1 MKKLKTIRL
10 WAIIL
15 LATLFAGVLP
25 ATQSVPVYA
34 ATADSYYAGITAA
47 GGPALLGQ
55 LHDLI
60 TTTHTKYTSY
70 SDCKTPS
77 KVSETDAGSKSGKVM
92 EFYSKADISS
102 SWGGGSQGTWNREHV
117 WCQSLSGGLWGE
129 SGGGSDM
136 HHIRPVETGL
146 NSARGNNKF
155 AELNGTGKKVYYEDT
170 SNKPV
175 ALGGYTG
182 SGKFEPLDEVKG
194 DVARIVMYVYTH
206 YNTYSNVNGTTN
218 GKGSVKF
225 GTLKFTYVVSASNEY
240 AAIAL
245 LLKWNEQD
253 PVDDIERARNE
264 AVYKIQGNRNPF
276 IDNSNYAEMIWGDYE
291 APEITGLSLS
301 PATSTLTIGQ
311 SVRLSAA
318 ATPSGAIN
326 TVTWASSN
334 ESVATVK
341 SGLVTAKAAGT
352 ATITATSTE
361 NSKITATA
369 KITVTASSSG
379 DSSSGGSSGSSTG
392 GSTGGSSGGS
402 SSGNSKF
409 VTITTGSFDMTSG
422 YSFKNWRQGDLAGVA
437 FIYGGSSSYPLS
449 ENNGMQ
455 FNKSKSSYYLA
466 STTAAP
472 GAIKSVTAKIVDG
485 TTARDWSLYTSSTAY
500 PSDAGGAPTTGT
512 NHGTKTVTAES
523 VTWTINTDDVYFCLS
538 YAHSETSGACYL
550 ESITVEY
557 ADSDGGS
564 TIDPTPTVGVD
575 FINAVK
581 AIPSVSASS
590 ECYDKINSAIAK
602 YNLLTDEERED
613 STVASSYATLQTRV
627 NEYNAAATGLNATHE
642 KATRS
647 AAGATLALLSA
658 VAVVL
663 ALLKK
668 GF

>member
-47 GGPALLGQ
+47 GGTALLGQ

-70 SDCKTPS
+70 DDCKTPS
-77 KVSETDAGSKSGKVM
+77 KVSETDAGSKSGM
-92 EFYSKADISS
+92 IMDFYSQEDITSK
-102 SWGGGSQGTWNREHV
+102 WEGGNAKGEWNREHV
-117 WCQSLSGGLWGE
+117 WCQSLSGGLWGT

-136 HHIRPVETGL
+136 HHIRPSEFSL
-146 NSARGNNKF
+146 NSTRGNNKF
-155 AELNGTGKKVYYEDT
+155 AELNGAGKPAYYKT
-170 SNKPV
+170 QSNSTY

-206 YNTYSNVNGTTN
+206 YNTYSNVYGTTN

-240 AAIAL
+240 AATAL

-379 DSSSGGSSGSSTG
+379 GSSSGGSSGSSTG

-437 FIYGGSSSYPLS
+437 FIYGGTSSHPLS

-455 FNKSKSSYYLA
+455 FNKSQSSYYLA

-523 VTWTINTDDVYFCLS
+523 VTWTINTDEVYFCLS
-538 YAHSETSGACYL
+538 YAHSGTSGACFL

-557 ADSDGGS
+557 AD
-564 TIDPTPTVGVD
+564 TVGVD

-581 AIPSVSASS
+581 AIPSVSASY
-590 ECYDKINSAIAK
+590 ECYEKINSAIAK

>member
-34 ATADSYYAGITAA
+34 ATATAGSYYSGITAT
-47 GGPALLGQ
+47 GGTALLGQ

-70 SDCKTPS
+70 SDCKDS
-77 KVSETDAGSKSGKVM
+77 AKVSKTDAGSKSGKVM
-92 EFYSKADISS
+92 EFYSQEDISS
-102 SWGGGSQGTWNREHV
+102 SWGGGTQGTWNREHV

-146 NSARGNNKF
+146 NSARGSKKF
-155 AELNGTGKKVYYEDT
+155 AELNGTGKAVYYEDK

-182 SGKFEPLDEVKG
+182 SNKFEPLDEVKG

-206 YNTYSNVNGTTN
+206 YNTYSNVYGTTN

-240 AAIAL
+240 AAIDL
-245 LLKWNEQD
+245 LLKWNAQD
-253 PVDDIERARNE
+253 PVDDIERARND

-276 IDNSNYAEMIWGDYE
+276 VDNSDYAEMIWGDYE

-311 SVRLSAA
+311 GVRLSATA
-318 ATPSGAIN
+318 SPSGAIN

-369 KITVTASSSG
+369 EITVTASSSDG
-379 DSSSGGSSGSSTG
+379 SSGGSSG
-392 GSTGGSSGGS
+392 GSTGGS

-422 YSFKNWRQGDLAGVA
+422 YSFKNWAQDGLAGIA
-437 FIYGGSSSYPLS
+437 FIYGGTSDHPLS

-455 FNKSKSSYYLA
+455 FNKKQSSYYLA

-472 GAIKSVTAKIVDG
+472 GAIKSVTAKTAAG
-485 TTARDWSLYTSSTAY
+485 KTARDWKLYTSSTAY
-500 PSDAGGAPTTGT
+500 PSAAADAPSTGT
-512 NHGTKTVTAES
+512 DHGTKTVTDEG
-523 VTWTINTDDVYFCLS
+523 VTWTIDTDDVYFCLS
-538 YAHSETSGACYL
+538 YAHSGTSGASYL

-557 ADSDGGS
+557 TDSDGGS
-564 TIDPTPTVGVD
+564 TIDPTPTVGAD

-581 AIPSVSASS
+581 AIPSGSASS
-590 ECYDKINSAIAK
+590 ECYKKINAAIAE
-602 YNLLTDEERED
+602 YYLLTDDERED
-613 STVASSYATLQTRV
+613 VTVASSYATLQTKV
-627 NEYNAAATGLNATHE
+627 TEYNAAAIELNATHE
-642 KATRS
+642 KATQS

>member
-34 ATADSYYAGITAA
+34 ATATAGSYYSGITAT
-47 GGPALLGQ
+47 GGTALLGQ

-70 SDCKTPS
+70 SDCKDS
-77 KVSETDAGSKSGKVM
+77 AKVSETDAGSKSGKVM
-92 EFYSKADISS
+92 EFYSQADISS
-102 SWGGGSQGTWNREHV
+102 SWGGGKQGTWNREHV

-146 NSARGNNKF
+146 NSARGNKKF
-155 AELNGTGKKVYYEDT
+155 AELNGTGKAVHYEDA

-182 SGKFEPLDEVKG
+182 SNKFEPINKVKG

-206 YNTYSNVNGTTN
+206 YNNYSNVNGTTN

-225 GTLKFTYVVSASNEY
+225 GTLKFTNVVSASNEY
-240 AAIAL
+240 AAIDL

-253 PVDDIERARNE
+253 PVDDIERARND

-276 IDNSNYAEMIWGDYE
+276 VDNSDYAEMIWGDYE

-311 SVRLSAA
+311 GVRLSATA
-318 ATPSGAIN
+318 SPSGAIN

-369 KITVTASSSG
+369 EITVTASSSG
-379 DSSSGGSSGSSTG
+379 GSSG

-422 YSFKNWRQGDLAGVA
+422 YSFKNWAQDGLAGIA
-437 FIYGGSSSYPLS
+437 FIFGGNSEHSST
-449 ENNGMQ
+449 GMQ
-455 FNKSKSSYYLA
+455 FNVSKDSYYLA

-472 GAIKSVTAKIVDG
+472 GAIKSVTAKIVDEDKSKERPW
-485 TTARDWSLYTSSTAY
+485 TLYTSSSAY
-500 PSDAGGAPTTGT
+500 GQVSGAPTTGT
-512 NHGTKTVTAES
+512 NHGTETVTKEG
-523 VTWTINTDDVYFCLS
+523 VTWTIDTDDVYFCLS
-538 YAHSETSGACYL
+538 YAQGGTNSAACYL

-564 TIDPTPTVGVD
+564 TIDPTPTVGAD

-581 AIPSVSASS
+581 AIPSGSASS
-590 ECYDKINSAIAK
+590 ECYQKINAAIAE
-602 YNLLTDEERED
+602 YYLLTDDERED
-613 STVASSYATLQTRV
+613 VTVASSYATLQTKV
-627 NEYNAAATGLNATHE
+627 TEYNAAATELNATHE
-642 KATRS
+642 KATQS